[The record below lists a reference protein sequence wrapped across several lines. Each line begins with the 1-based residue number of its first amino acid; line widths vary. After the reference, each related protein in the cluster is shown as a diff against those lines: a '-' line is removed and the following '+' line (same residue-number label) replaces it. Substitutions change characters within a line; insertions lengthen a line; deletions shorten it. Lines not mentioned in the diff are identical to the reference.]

1 MCLCLMQPQSN
12 YLFTADGTTRRSQK
26 QCRPVTPASAI
37 WMIPMTCLCSHSLM
51 SQSLLQMIPMNEYLS
66 QQSSVNPGCPGLL
79 GSGPVTGQHARTIHT
94 LTCLEL
100 MRRTLDWT
108 TSSITEP
115 SKASIALQQMVH
127 SELHSEDVQ

>member
-1 MCLCLMQPQSN
+1 MSVPDAASVKLPVHSGRCI
-12 YLFTADGTTRRSQK
+12 TKATK
-26 QCRPVTPASAI
+26 QCRPGTPASAI

-51 SQSLLQMIPMNEYLS
+51 SQSLLQMIPMNECLS

-100 MRRTLDWT
+100 MRRTLDW
-108 TSSITEP
+108 I
-115 SKASIALQQMVH
+115 KHHIIMRVK
-127 SELHSEDVQ
+127 